1 MSGLL
6 TYSAPPTVL
15 FICVIILTHMDV
27 IRIASFGN
35 VDYAT
40 FPLWRL

>member
-1 MSGLL
+1 MCGWL

-15 FICVIILTHMDV
+15 FIHVIILTHMDA
-27 IRIASFGN
+27 ILIASFGI

-40 FPLWRL
+40 FPLWRG